1 MLIVIACHG
10 KTGGDLCTS
19 DGRRVKLSELQEL
32 VNGEEA
38 PAFRNCPKLF
48 LLSACRGDAR
58 KGDSDDEEENL
69 NVDSVTSAHTNQTI
83 ISTSATDYFTA
94 YSTVENYVSYRHIQ
108 KGSTFIQTVCDVW
121 ENNFYSLN
129 INDLM
134 TQVNF

>member
-10 KTGGDLCTS
+10 KTGGDLCAS

-58 KGDSDDEEENL
+58 KGDSDDDETL
-69 NVDSVTSAHTNQTI
+69 NVDSFTSADTI
-83 ISTSATDYFTA
+83 ISTFDDFGMIWIPNDQLDCFQQILYI
-94 YSTVENYVSYRHIQ
+94 STS
-108 KGSTFIQTVCDVW
+108 
-121 ENNFYSLN
+121 
-129 INDLM
+129 
-134 TQVNF
+134 